1 MDWDDLRIFAAVAR
15 EGSIRA
21 ASRELQIN
29 NATVSRR
36 IRGFEERLGARL
48 FDRTPG
54 GYAITAV
61 GEEILA
67 AATRIEEEVNGVE
80 RRVLG
85 QDARLSGDIKFTAP
99 HSALLRLLMAD
110 LAAFMELYPDVTL
123 ELDMSYEVAN
133 LSAREADVALRVTRR
148 PPEHLIGRK
157 VAQIAQAA
165 YATPAYLAAHD
176 LVEEPAAARWI
187 GWNDFVP
194 HPEWVRNGPLPDT
207 PVRARIAVDI
217 CQLEAA
223 KAGVG
228 IALLPCYLGDGDPDL
243 VRVPPGLPMG
253 AHEFWLL
260 THKDLLATARIR
272 TFWDHMLSVLKRRK
286 PLIEGMEPRAGAT
299 MQV

>member
-1 MDWDDLRIFAAVAR
+1 MTSRTNCSELLRERSDKQVCATENRTKLGAWAFDYAVTVMDWDDLRIFAAVAR

-21 ASRELQIN
+21 ASRVLQIN

-176 LVEEPAAARWI
+176 LVEKPAAARWI

-194 HPEWVRNGPLPDT
+194 HPEWVCATGRCRTRRCAPASPSTSVSWRRRRPGSASPCC
-207 PVRARIAVDI
+207 RA
-217 CQLEAA
+217 
-223 KAGVG
+223 
-228 IALLPCYLGDGDPDL
+228 
-243 VRVPPGLPMG
+243 
-253 AHEFWLL
+253 
-260 THKDLLATARIR
+260 TSATAIPIWCGYHPVCPWAR
-272 TFWDHMLSVLKRRK
+272 TSS
-286 PLIEGMEPRAGAT
+286 GS
-299 MQV
+299 